1 MRAHGTVTEPPAAL
15 PADHLCWVHDDDESF
30 GDAVRA
36 FLAGGLV
43 RGERL
48 LCVGD
53 RAIAA
58 LDDPSGSLGDV
69 AALMAGGA
77 LETMT
82 VLEVYAAAGPLAADP
97 QRAFYDA
104 ATRRAI
110 DDGYRG
116 LRVVAEVT
124 ELAADPGLI
133 EELVRWEHAADEF
146 IASGSGMSAMCA
158 YRGDLPPATLGAV
171 LAVHPL
177 SHGPD
182 QLSPF
187 RLFFDDDRIVLA
199 GSVDTFSADRLA
211 TLLAGTPTGR
221 SALLDLGGLEFID
234 VAGCRALAGWVGE
247 LRTRGVPLEV
257 RGASPLLQRVWRILG
272 LDDLAPVAFT
282 DPQG

>member
-1 MRAHGTVTEPPAAL
+1 MRAHGSVTEPPAAHS
-15 PADHLCWVHDDDESF
+15 ADHLCWVHDDDEPF

-58 LDDPSGSLGDV
+58 LEDPSGSLGDV
-69 AALMAGGA
+69 AALLAGGA

-82 VLEVYAAAGPLAADP
+82 VAEVSAAAGALGADP

-104 ATRRAI
+104 ATRRAL

-177 SHGPD
+177 RHGPD

-187 RLFFDDDRIVLA
+187 RLFFDDDRLVLT

-211 TLLAGTPTGR
+211 TLLAGTPAGNT
-221 SALLDLGGLEFID
+221 ALLDLSGLEFID
-234 VAGCRALAGWVGE
+234 VAGCRALAGWAGE
-247 LRTRGVPLEV
+247 LQARCVPLEV
-257 RGASPLLQRVWRILG
+257 RGASPLLQRVWHILG
-272 LDDLAPVAFT
+272 LHDVAPVTFT
-282 DPQG
+282 DPRG